1 MLEGYQKKKID
12 KENENLTRKMMI
24 RSTKF
29 VELLNQVS
37 KMNPKIVE
45 FLESKKGVIMIIEIS
60 KERL

>member
-1 MLEGYQKKKID
+1 MSRPAQVSQ
-12 KENENLTRKMMI
+12 
-24 RSTKF
+24 RSTKSE
-29 VELLNQVS
+29 ELLNQVS